1 MTVGQRVLM
10 AAGFAGIVLAA
21 IGTAMAFAFLF
32 PEVTCIYEGNDGVC
46 IIREN
51 PLALP
56 TLIGGVVL
64 AIVAFAALRTQ
75 RRRATPSPK
84 G

>member
-32 PEVTCIYEGNDGVC
+32 PEVTCI
-46 IIREN
+46 
-51 PLALP
+51 
-56 TLIGGVVL
+56 
-64 AIVAFAALRTQ
+64 
-75 RRRATPSPK
+75 
-84 G
+84 